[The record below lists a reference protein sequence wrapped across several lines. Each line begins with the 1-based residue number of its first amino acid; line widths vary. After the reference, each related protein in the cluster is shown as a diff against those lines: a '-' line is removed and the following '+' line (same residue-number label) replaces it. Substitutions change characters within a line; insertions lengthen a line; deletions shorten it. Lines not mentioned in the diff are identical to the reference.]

1 MVHSGTRRERVQ
13 AIYGMLNDILWQT
26 ESSEHYNYVPG
37 TKEDGWEHFEGELSK
52 VEAAIQ
58 REFLGETDLRQRL
71 DRIVKEVR
79 YFVKN
84 FEVPGVSDRWLEID
98 PALKYFDGVFDVLEN
113 EPEAYLQIERW
124 AEGAAPGQIV
134 PHFSFQPT
142 ARDVLERKAYF
153 EAVRAENKALNNRF
167 SEDRIFQ
174 NEVVRALELVMVHD
188 FPELF
193 GPEAKGN

>member
-1 MVHSGTRRERVQ
+1 MVHSGTRRERVREV
-13 AIYGMLNDILWQT
+13 YGMLNDILWQV
-26 ESSEHYNYVPG
+26 ESSDHYNYMPG
-37 TKEDGWEHFEGELSK
+37 TKEDGWNYFEGELSK

-79 YFVKN
+79 YFVKS

-98 PALKYFDGVFDVLEN
+98 PALRYFDGVFEVIED

-142 ARDVLERKAYF
+142 ARDILERKAYF
-153 EAVRAENKALNNRF
+153 EAVQAENEKLNKRF

-174 NEVVRALELVMVHD
+174 NEVVRALELVVLHD

-193 GPEAKGN
+193 GPEAKNS